1 MRSLRSY
8 LVNGLLRAFAKR
20 RFDPA
25 TDLIAYRAHL
35 QRLDERLYS
44 PPEGVSLGHQNADG
58 VYCEQIDAGGEPAPR
73 VLLYLH
79 GGGFFLR
86 TPRLHARLAARLA
99 TELRCSALI
108 PDYRLAPE
116 HPFPA
121 ASEDCFR
128 TYRWLL
134 ERGVAAGDIVIAG
147 DSAGGNLTLT
157 TLFRVRDAGLPPPAC
172 AICLSPGTDLSLGGV
187 TLVSNER
194 RDPMFR
200 LQTLVIMKNAYIGG
214 ASPTEPLVSPIYGDF
229 RGLPPV
235 LFQAGDTE
243 LLLDHSTRAYER
255 ARRAGL
261 RTQLS
266 VWRGMPHVFQAF
278 ASLPESR
285 RAIDEIGA
293 FVREV
298 AGWSAPAVSSHRG

>member
-1 MRSLRSY
+1 M
-8 LVNGLLRAFAKR
+8 
-20 RFDPA
+20 
-25 TDLIAYRAHL
+25 
-35 QRLDERLYS
+35 
-44 PPEGVSLGHQNADG
+44 
-58 VYCEQIDAGGEPAPR
+58 
-73 VLLYLH
+73 
-79 GGGFFLR
+79 
-86 TPRLHARLAARLA
+86 A

-134 ERGVAAGDIVIAG
+134 ERDVAAGDIVIAG

-200 LQTLVIMKNAYIGG
+200 LQTLVIMKNAYIGD
-214 ASPTEPLVSPIYGDF
+214 ASPTEPLISAWAIKRSQG
-229 RGLPPV
+229 
-235 LFQAGDTE
+235 TE
-243 LLLDHSTRAYER
+243 S
-255 ARRAGL
+255 L
-261 RTQLS
+261 RVT
-266 VWRGMPHVFQAF
+266 
-278 ASLPESR
+278 
-285 RAIDEIGA
+285 
-293 FVREV
+293 
-298 AGWSAPAVSSHRG
+298 AVSTGDLFMSSPRILRSSAAP